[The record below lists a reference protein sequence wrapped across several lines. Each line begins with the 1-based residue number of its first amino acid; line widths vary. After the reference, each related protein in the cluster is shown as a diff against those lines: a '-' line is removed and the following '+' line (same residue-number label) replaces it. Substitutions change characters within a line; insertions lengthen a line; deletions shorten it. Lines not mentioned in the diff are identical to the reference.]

1 MKLCYWLY
9 SEGGASFLW
18 TESNCKFCNTVS
30 SSWNSLSLRNENLKM
45 WCQSKNSVKFCQAL
59 SLSRSRCSP
68 QLCYECHAWSGERS
82 HQLFH
87 HCCMKKRNWWCHLCF
102 KPKLERKTSS
112 QETAGQPGEGNW
124 ACLWNVSAEKLSAH
138 GSSVPCLPQALCAPQ
153 CPPQLRLLLLLVPSS
168 SFALASKLC
177 EMCQG

>member
-1 MKLCYWLY
+1 M
-9 SEGGASFLW
+9 G
-18 TESNCKFCNTVS
+18 
-30 SSWNSLSLRNENLKM
+30 SSWNSSSLRNKNLKM
-45 WCQSKNSVKFCQAL
+45 WCQAKNCTKFCQAL

-87 HCCMKKRNWWCHLCF
+87 HCCHCCMKKRNWWCHLCF

-168 SFALASKLC
+168 SFALASELC
-177 EMCQG
+177 EMCHG